1 MHLRISF
8 KILTLATCEAP
19 QDPHQ
24 PHLVPL
30 PLLRTSW
37 HRGHPLLF
45 RQGLHLCQALGKA
58 PICGLAHLILTI
70 ALRRGYPCL
79 SLLYSR
85 RKWGS
90 DRLTDWQRTTQ
101 LMSGEAVVQTQT
113 FSYHGPNTPTP
124 HPPHLPVWACLA
136 LWATPGK
143 CLLSEARLTVV
154 RECGLVTEDWEK
166 PAWWACPVSPIE
178 ETVFKA

>member
-1 MHLRISF
+1 MHLRISS
-8 KILTLATCEAP
+8 KILTLATREAP
-19 QDPHQ
+19 KDPHQ

-37 HRGHPLLF
+37 HRSPPLLF
-45 RQGLHLCQALGKA
+45 RQGLHPCQALGKA

-70 ALRRGYPCL
+70 ALRCGYPCL

-101 LMSGEAVVQTQT
+101 LMGGEAVVQTQT
-113 FSYHGPNTPTP
+113 FLYHNPNTPTP
-124 HPPHLPVWACLA
+124 HSTTSPSLSLPGSLSHSKEMFVEWGQTDSGAGMWLSHWGLGETSTMSLPCLA
-136 LWATPGK
+136 HRRDSL
-143 CLLSEARLTVV
+143 
-154 RECGLVTEDWEK
+154 
-166 PAWWACPVSPIE
+166 
-178 ETVFKA
+178 